1 MTLEEVFLV
10 FGGHVGLFIYSLQ
23 KDGNPTHVRGEHVS
37 GGPMGRLS
45 FSWVGSGWRGQGQ
58 DVDQDGHPLT
68 LKHPTHTRHE
78 DCQS

>member
-23 KDGNPTHVRGEHVS
+23 EDGNPSHVRKENVT
-37 GGPMGRLS
+37 GGTVRRLS

-58 DVDQDGHPLT
+58 DVGQYGHPLA
-68 LKHPTHTRHE
+68 LQPLHTRHE
-78 DCQS
+78 DCQI